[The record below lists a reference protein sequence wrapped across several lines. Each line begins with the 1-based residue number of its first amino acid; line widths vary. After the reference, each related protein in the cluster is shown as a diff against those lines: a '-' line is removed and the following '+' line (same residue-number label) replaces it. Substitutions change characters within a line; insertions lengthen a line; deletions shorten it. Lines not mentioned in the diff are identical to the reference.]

1 MKLFPYLIIPFSLHL
16 LFPYY
21 CSGKYPGQV
30 AYPSWLLYFAE
41 QLLNLSFAVVGK
53 FILPRN
59 VNSGKEVR
67 AGWGDAGRIKKLGR
81 TLSILGL
88 FFDYG
93 KIMVFIL
100 RIS

>member
-1 MKLFPYLIIPFSLHL
+1 MPK
-16 LFPYY
+16 
-21 CSGKYPGQV
+21 
-30 AYPSWLLYFAE
+30 
-41 QLLNLSFAVVGK
+41 
-53 FILPRN
+53 N

-67 AGWGDAGRIKKLGR
+67 PGWEEAGHIKKLGR